1 MYLNCHTY
9 YSFKFGAM
17 SIEELL
23 REATAKKVQK
33 FVLSDINN
41 TSAIL
46 ECHRLAGAYPEKS
59 PGKYSV
65 QPISGIDFRNG
76 AEQKFIGIAK
86 NDEGFCELNQ
96 FLSKCLSEGEM
107 GLTGRGA
114 KIPDQAPD
122 FENVFVVYP
131 FA

>member
-17 SIEELL
+17 SIEGL
-23 REATAKKVQK
+23 RKEATAKSACK

-46 ECHRLAGAYPEKS
+46 EAHRLVKEHPKKYP
-59 PGKYSV
+59 V
-65 QPISGIDFRNG
+65 QPIVGIDFRNG

-86 NDEGFCELNQ
+86 NHHGFFELNN
-96 FLSKCLSEGEM
+96 FLTNSLHEVKE
-107 GLTGRGA
+107 GLTAREV
-114 KIPDQAPD
+114 KIP
-122 FENVFVVYP
+122 
-131 FA
+131 